1 MTAATSEPGTSSY
14 GPALAMLDIDDIPR
28 GFVALDLLVKEA
40 EVSVYS
46 AGTVQAG
53 RYLILFGGPVAAVEM
68 SFDRALSV
76 VGGAAR
82 ALVDAVLLP
91 HAEARIAPAALE
103 GVQRWPSQEIT
114 GDTLGVFQSGSS
126 PTMLRCMDAA
136 LKGALVELVQLRIA
150 EGLGGRAIATLWGE
164 THDVEAAIELAQ
176 RVLINGQPR
185 DWSAQ
190 TIRNVDPTVAERV
203 GRGTHFFQ
211 EWRG

>member
-1 MTAATSEPGTSSY
+1 
-14 GPALAMLDIDDIPR
+14 MLDVDDIPR
-28 GFVALDLLVKEA
+28 GFAALDLLVKEA
-40 EVSVYS
+40 EVVVYS
-46 AGTVQAG
+46 AGTVQSG

-68 SFDRALSV
+68 SFDRAISV

-91 HAEARIAPAALE
+91 YAEARIAPAVLQGA
-103 GVQRWPSQEIT
+103 QRWPSSEIQ
-114 GDTLGVFQSGSS
+114 GDTLGVFQCGSS
-126 PTMLRCMDAA
+126 PTMLRCVDAA
-136 LKGALVELVQLRIA
+136 LKGALVELIQLRVA

-164 THDVEAAIELAQ
+164 THDVEAAIELAE
-176 RVLINGQPR
+176 RVLIDGNPR

-203 GRGTHFFQ
+203 GHGTHFFK

>member
-1 MTAATSEPGTSSY
+1 
-14 GPALAMLDIDDIPR
+14 MLDIDDIPR

-103 GVQRWPSQEIT
+103 GVQRWPS
-114 GDTLGVFQSGSS
+114 
-126 PTMLRCMDAA
+126 
-136 LKGALVELVQLRIA
+136 
-150 EGLGGRAIATLWGE
+150 
-164 THDVEAAIELAQ
+164 
-176 RVLINGQPR
+176 
-185 DWSAQ
+185 
-190 TIRNVDPTVAERV
+190 
-203 GRGTHFFQ
+203 
-211 EWRG
+211 